1 MHHQLQTDGY
11 SLIRS
16 DQGAGESPQA
26 KERTVASQSPAG
38 GYVLSDVLLLESIL
52 QSLLQKDVPVE
63 TRKNVKYAKM
73 FIGALSLQYW
83 KQSNWPF
90 MGRGVD

>member
-11 SLIRS
+11 SLMRS
-16 DQGAGESPQA
+16 GHGAGESPQA
-26 KERTVASQSPAG
+26 KERTVSSQSSAG
-38 GYVLSDVLLLESIL
+38 GYVFSDILLLEEIL
-52 QSLLQKDVPVE
+52 QSPLQKDVPVE
-63 TRKNVKYAKM
+63 TCKNVKYAKM
-73 FIGALSLQYW
+73 FIGALSSQYW